1 MAVAWVLR
9 QRLGPDAQHAL
20 LYARRGRQF
29 ELKAGRFGR
38 GALDGDWNEVHGRAA
53 DEARD
58 VHVHRVV
65 VDLARWRDLLQD
77 AVLHHRDAVAHRHRL
92 DLVVGDIYEGRVQ
105 RAVLLLELDASLDAQ
120 LGIQVRQRLVEKKGL
135 RFAHDRATERHPLAL
150 AARQLA
156 WLALQQ
162 RAELEDVGR
171 RVHAARDVL

>member
-65 VDLARWRDLLQD
+65 VDLARWRDLLQN
-77 AVLHHRDAVAHRHRL
+77 AVLHHRDPVAHRHRL

-105 RAVLLLELDASLDAQ
+105 GAMLLLELDAGLHAK
-120 LGIQVRQRLVEKKGL
+120 LGVEVREWLVEEKGL
-135 RFAHDRATERHPLAL
+135 RLANYGAAERDSLSL
-150 AARQLA
+150 AA
-156 WLALQQ
+156 
-162 RAELEDVGR
+162 
-171 RVHAARDVL
+171 